1 LKVVVKDISRIPV
14 FREDARKVFEII
26 KSYRGEEV
34 VVDFKGV
41 EVGLSFAKEF
51 LTLQAAHTNKRVKAV
66 NLSDKSSRMFQIA
79 RKSLRRKRRNWL
91 PPPSKVEELKL

>member
-14 FREDARKVFEII
+14 FREDARKVFEVI
-26 KSYRGEEV
+26 RTCEGEEA

-51 LTLQAAHTNKRVKAV
+51 LTLQARTNKQVKTV
-66 NLSDKSSRMFQIA
+66 NLSEKSSRMFQIA
-79 RKSLRRKRRNWL
+79 RKTMKRKNKGWL
-91 PPPSKVEELKL
+91 PPPSKVKELKL

>member
-1 LKVVVKDISRIPV
+1 LKVVVKDVSHLPV
-14 FREDARKVFEII
+14 FREDARRVFEVI
-26 KSYRGEEV
+26 KTCEGEEV

-51 LTLQAAHTNKRVKAV
+51 LTLQARANKRVETV
-66 NLSDKSSRMFQIA
+66 NLSEKSSHMFQIA
-79 RKSLRRKRRNWL
+79 RKTLRRERRNWL

>member
-1 LKVVVKDISRIPV
+1 LKVVVKDVSHIPV
-14 FREDARKVFEII
+14 FREDARKVFEVI
-26 KSYRGEEV
+26 KTCEGEV

-51 LTLQAAHTNKRVKAV
+51 LTLQARTNKRVKAV

-79 RKSLRRKRRNWL
+79 RKSLRKERRNWL

>member
-14 FREDARKVFEII
+14 FREDARKVFEVI
-26 KSYRGEEV
+26 KTCEGEEV

-51 LTLQAAHTNKRVKAV
+51 LALQARTNKQVKTV

-79 RKSLRRKRRNWL
+79 RKTMRRKNKGWL
-91 PPPSKVEELKL
+91 PPPSKVKELKL

>member
-1 LKVVVKDISRIPV
+1 LKVVVKDISQIPV
-14 FREDARKVFEII
+14 FREDARKVFEVI
-26 KSYRGEEV
+26 KTCEGEEV

-51 LTLQAAHTNKRVKAV
+51 LTLQTRTYKRVKAV

-79 RKSLRRKRRNWL
+79 RKTMKRKNKGWL
-91 PPPSKVEELKL
+91 PPPSKVKELKL

>member
-1 LKVVVKDISRIPV
+1 LKVIVKDISRIPV
-14 FREDARKVFEII
+14 FREDARKVFEVITTCEAE
-26 KSYRGEEV
+26 GV

-51 LTLQAAHTNKRVKAV
+51 LALQARTNKKVKIV
-66 NLSDKSSRMFQIA
+66 NLSEKSSRMFQIA

>member
-14 FREDARKVFEII
+14 FREDARKVFEVIQTCE
-26 KSYRGEEV
+26 GEEV

-51 LTLQAAHTNKRVKAV
+51 LTLQSRTNKRVKAV

-79 RKSLRRKRRNWL
+79 RKTLRRKRRNWL

>member
-1 LKVVVKDISRIPV
+1 LKVIVKDISQIPV

-66 NLSDKSSRMFQIA
+66 NLSNKSSRMFQIA

-91 PPPSKVEELKL
+91 PPPSKVEEFKL

>member
-1 LKVVVKDISRIPV
+1 MKVVVKDVSRIPV
-14 FREDARKVFEII
+14 FREDARKVFEVI
-26 KSYRGEEV
+26 KTCEGEEV
-34 VVDFKGV
+34 VVDFKDV

-51 LTLQAAHTNKRVKAV
+51 LTLQTRTNKRVKAV

-79 RKSLRRKRRNWL
+79 RKTLRKKRRNWL